1 MDWHSFCHL
10 LLNEIVFVM
19 KVPKKTPLLSQFEIE
34 KLCHL
39 LQCDKDELFDFEK
52 LAYEISEESDST
64 YDAVMKLL
72 QKGHNVR
79 EATLIAL
86 FIGRTKGYLQAES
99 DMEEEIKDKLYKAF
113 RGNREE

>member
-1 MDWHSFCHL
+1 M
-10 LLNEIVFVM
+10 N
-19 KVPKKTPLLSQFEIE
+19 VPKKTPFLSPFEIE

-39 LQCDKDELFDFEK
+39 LQCDKEELFNFEK
-52 LAYEISEESDST
+52 LADEISEETDST

-79 EATLIAL
+79 EVALIAM
-86 FIGRTKGYLQAES
+86 FIGRTEGYLQAES

-113 RGNREE
+113 RGNRGGNS

>member
-1 MDWHSFCHL
+1 M
-10 LLNEIVFVM
+10 N
-19 KVPKKTPLLSQFEIE
+19 VPKKTPLLSQFEIE
-34 KLCHL
+34 KLCNL

-52 LAYEISEESDST
+52 LAYEISEETDST

-79 EATLIAL
+79 EAALIAL

-113 RGNREE
+113 RGNRDQ

>member
-1 MDWHSFCHL
+1 
-10 LLNEIVFVM
+10 M

-52 LAYEISEESDST
+52 LAYEISEETDST

-79 EATLIAL
+79 EAALIAL

-113 RGNREE
+113 RGTETNEESKKGLYLSVKHIN